1 MEAWILR
8 RCGAAFKA
16 NNGNPSPYKLHTITV
31 CANRHAGACCRRRR
45 DELWAPRTLSVESV
59 KQTVDTMRQ
68 RKGTQHARSGTDRG
82 KSTLTEHRR
91 SYWKTA
97 VSTALLVLVG
107 FAAIVWLLVERRMA
121 QEPRSPLVLLLW
133 SAGFLLLLCGELVT
147 VLALAGAIISL
158 HRDYL
163 EAHGTPY
170 AGRPRE
176 WHGGFA
182 VQRFRALLRVLSA
195 LRGRRHGRLDLRAGE
210 LVEILSREEIL
221 ATLDCRGELDSLPF
235 MPEMEAWCGERAR
248 VHRRVEKIFDWIT
261 ASGLRRMRD
270 TVILEGLRCDGSSHG
285 GCQADCPFLWKEAW
299 LRRASAKGI
308 NSVAQ

>member
-1 MEAWILR
+1 M
-8 RCGAAFKA
+8 
-16 NNGNPSPYKLHTITV
+16 
-31 CANRHAGACCRRRR
+31 
-45 DELWAPRTLSVESV
+45 
-59 KQTVDTMRQ
+59 
-68 RKGTQHARSGTDRG
+68 
-82 KSTLTEHRR
+82 TEHRA

-182 VQRFRALLRVLSA
+182 VQRFRALLRVLRA

-248 VHRRVEKIFDWIT
+248 VNRQIDERSGRMIT
-261 ASGLRRMRD
+261 F
-270 TVILEGLRCDGSSHG
+270 TTPCITLEGVTATGEYFEFAPLDERIYWREIWLER
-285 GCQADCPFLWKEAW
+285 ANEAC
-299 LRRASAKGI
+299 S
-308 NSVAQ
+308 